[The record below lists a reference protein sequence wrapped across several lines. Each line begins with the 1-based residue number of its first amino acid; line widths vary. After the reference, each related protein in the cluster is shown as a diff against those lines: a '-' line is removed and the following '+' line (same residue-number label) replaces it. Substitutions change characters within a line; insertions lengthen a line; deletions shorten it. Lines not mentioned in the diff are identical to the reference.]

1 MHFKNKSEYYLF
13 SSDRTDISDLDR
25 ENDQL
30 QLCQ

>member
-1 MHFKNKSEYYLF
+1 MQFKKKSEYYLF
-13 SSDRTDISDLDR
+13 SSNGTDNSDLDR